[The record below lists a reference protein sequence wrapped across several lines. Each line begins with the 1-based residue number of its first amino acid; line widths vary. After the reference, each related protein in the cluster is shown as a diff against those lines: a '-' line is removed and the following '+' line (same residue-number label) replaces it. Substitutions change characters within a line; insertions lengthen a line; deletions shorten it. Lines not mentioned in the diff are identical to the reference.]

1 MNTKILLVGQ
11 VYAIAKK
18 MYKEEEVTYVQ
29 FLNKSENGGVEI
41 QQVKLT
47 DKNDSTTIKE
57 GLNVKIFVKV
67 SSFENKMFF
76 TQSEPI
82 LKSWFTE
89 S

>member
-1 MNTKILLVGQ
+1 MNTKILLIGQ

-47 DKNDSTTIKE
+47 DKNDSLSIKE
-57 GLNVKIFVKV
+57 GLNVRIPVKV

-82 LKSWFTE
+82 LKS
-89 S
+89 

>member
-47 DKNDSTTIKE
+47 DKNDSLSIKE
-57 GLNVKIFVKV
+57 GINVKIPVKV
-67 SSFENKMFF
+67 SSFENRLFF

-82 LKSWFTE
+82 LK
-89 S
+89 

>member
-1 MNTKILLVGQ
+1 MNTKILLIGQ

-47 DKNDSTTIKE
+47 DKNDSLSIKE
-57 GLNVKIFVKV
+57 GVNVRIPVKV

-82 LKSWFTE
+82 LK
-89 S
+89 

>member
-1 MNTKILLVGQ
+1 MNTKILLIGQ
-11 VYAIAKK
+11 VYAVAKK
-18 MYKEEEVTYVQ
+18 LYKEEEVTYVQ

-47 DKNDSTTIKE
+47 DKNDSLSIKE
-57 GLNVKIFVKV
+57 GVNVRIPVKV

-82 LKSWFTE
+82 LKS
-89 S
+89 

>member
-1 MNTKILLVGQ
+1 MNTKILLIGQ

-47 DKNDSTTIKE
+47 DKNDSLSIKE
-57 GLNVKIFVKV
+57 GVNVRIPVKV

-82 LKSWFTE
+82 LKS
-89 S
+89 

>member
-1 MNTKILLVGQ
+1 MNTKILLIGQ

-47 DKNDSTTIKE
+47 DKSDSLSIKE
-57 GLNVKIFVKV
+57 GVNVKIPVKV

-82 LKSWFTE
+82 LKS
-89 S
+89 

>member
-29 FLNKSENGGVEI
+29 FLNKSENGGIEI
-41 QQVKLT
+41 HQVKLT
-47 DKNDSTTIKE
+47 DKSDSLSIKE
-57 GLNVKIFVKV
+57 GATVKIPVKV
-67 SSFENKMFF
+67 SSFENKLFF
-76 TQSEPI
+76 TQIESI
-82 LKSWFTE
+82 VKSWFTE

>member
-1 MNTKILLVGQ
+1 VRIP
-11 VYAIAKK
+11 
-18 MYKEEEVTYVQ
+18 
-29 FLNKSENGGVEI
+29 
-41 QQVKLT
+41 
-47 DKNDSTTIKE
+47 
-57 GLNVKIFVKV
+57 VKV

>member
-1 MNTKILLVGQ
+1 MNTKILLIGQ

-57 GLNVKIFVKV
+57 GVNVRIPVKV

>member
-1 MNTKILLVGQ
+1 MNTKILLIGQ

-18 MYKEEEVTYVQ
+18 MYKEEEEVTYVQ

-57 GLNVKIFVKV
+57 GVNVRIPVKV

-82 LKSWFTE
+82 LKS
-89 S
+89 

>member
-1 MNTKILLVGQ
+1 MNSKLLLIGQ

-47 DKNDSTTIKE
+47 DKNDSLSIKE
-57 GLNVKIFVKV
+57 GLNVRIPVKV

-82 LKSWFTE
+82 LKS
-89 S
+89 

>member
-1 MNTKILLVGQ
+1 MNTKILLIGQ

-47 DKNDSTTIKE
+47 DKSDSLSIKE
-57 GLNVKIFVKV
+57 GANVKIPVKV

-82 LKSWFTE
+82 LKS
-89 S
+89 

>member
-1 MNTKILLVGQ
+1 MNTKILLIGQ
-11 VYAIAKK
+11 VYAVAKK
-18 MYKEEEVTYVQ
+18 LYKEEEVTYVQ

-47 DKNDSTTIKE
+47 DKNDSLSIKE
-57 GLNVKIFVKV
+57 GVNVRIPVKV

-82 LKSWFTE
+82 LK
-89 S
+89 

>member
-1 MNTKILLVGQ
+1 MNTKILLIGQ
-11 VYAIAKK
+11 IYAIAKK
-18 MYKEEEVTYVQ
+18 LYKEEEVTYVQ

-47 DKNDSTTIKE
+47 DKNDSLSIKE
-57 GLNVKIFVKV
+57 GVNVRIPVKV

-82 LKSWFTE
+82 LKS
-89 S
+89 

>member
-1 MNTKILLVGQ
+1 MNSKLLLIGQ

-47 DKNDSTTIKE
+47 DKSDSLSIKE
-57 GLNVKIFVKV
+57 GVNVKIPVKV
-67 SSFENKMFF
+67 SSFENKLFF

-82 LKSWFTE
+82 LK
-89 S
+89 

>member
-1 MNTKILLVGQ
+1 MNSKLLLIGQ

-47 DKNDSTTIKE
+47 DKSDSLTIKE
-57 GLNVKIFVKV
+57 GANVRIPVKV

-82 LKSWFTE
+82 LKWYME
-89 S
+89 L

>member
-47 DKNDSTTIKE
+47 DKNDSLSIKE
-57 GLNVKIFVKV
+57 GVNVRIPVKV

-82 LKSWFTE
+82 LKS
-89 S
+89 